1 MKLITLFPAL
11 LLGLAA
17 AAPSYAQNDF
27 PSKPIMLV
35 VPFPPGGPT
44 DAMAR
49 AIANEAKTTLGQP
62 IIIENRP
69 GAGGNLG
76 ADFVARA
83 PADGHTLMFGTS
95 GPLAINAS
103 LYRKLNYDPLRS
115 FTPVINIGYLPN
127 VLIVNA
133 ALPAKD
139 VRELIAYDKAN
150 ATKLTY
156 ASSGNGASSHLAG
169 VMFNSMAG
177 TGFQHVPYKGTG
189 PALNDL
195 LGGHVSM
202 AFTDVLTALP
212 FIKSGKLRVL
222 GVTTAM
228 PSRVLPGVPTIAE
241 QGVKGFDVSVF
252 FGIVA
257 PAATPPKVVAK
268 LNSAFAAALQKPEL
282 ARMLAEQGLEMA
294 ASTDPE
300 NLRSFMTSETAKW
313 QAVVKSSGAQ
323 LD

>member
-1 MKLITLFPAL
+1 MKLTSYLPAL
-11 LLGLAA
+11 LFGLAA
-17 AAPSYAQNDF
+17 SAPSYAQNDF
-27 PSKPIMLV
+27 PTKPIIMV

-49 AIANEAKTTLGQP
+49 AIANEAKATLHQP
-62 IIIENRP
+62 IIIENRA

-76 ADFVARA
+76 AQFVARA

-127 VLIVNA
+127 VLIVNSSV
-133 ALPAKD
+133 PAKD
-139 VRELIAYDKAN
+139 VRELVAYDKAN

-169 VMFNSMAG
+169 VMFNGTAG
-177 TGFQHVPYKGTG
+177 TSFQHVPYKGTG

-212 FIKSGKLRVL
+212 YIKSGKLRVL
-222 GVTTAM
+222 GVTAAT
-228 PSRVLPGVPTIAE
+228 PSRALPGVPTVAE

-257 PAATPPKVVAK
+257 PAGTPPKIVEK
-268 LNSAFAAALQKPEL
+268 LNRAFAVALQKPEL
-282 ARMLAEQGLEMA
+282 TKILAEQGLEMA
-294 ASTDPE
+294 TSTDPE
-300 NLRSFMTSETAKW
+300 NLRSFMTSEIAKW
-313 QAVVKSSGAQ
+313 KTVVKSSGAE

>member
-1 MKLITLFPAL
+1 MKLTTLLPAL
-11 LLGLAA
+11 MLGLAA
-17 AAPSYAQNDF
+17 GAPSYAQQEF
-27 PSKPIMLV
+27 PTKAITMV

-49 AIANEAKTTLGQP
+49 AIAHEAKTTLGQP

-95 GPLAINAS
+95 GPLAINTS
-103 LYRKLNYDPLRS
+103 LYRKLNYDPLKS

-133 ALPAKD
+133 AVPANN
-139 VRELIAYDKAN
+139 VRELIAYDKAS
-150 ATKLTY
+150 AAKPTY

-222 GVTTAM
+222 GVTTAT
-228 PSRVLPGVPTIAE
+228 PSRVLPGVPTVAE

-257 PAATPPKVVAK
+257 PAATPPAVVAK
-268 LNSAFAAALQKPEL
+268 LNSAFAAALQKPDL
-282 ARMLAEQGLEMA
+282 AKMLAEQGLEMA
-294 ASTDPE
+294 ASTEPE
-300 NLRSFMTSETAKW
+300 NLRAFMTSEVAKW
-313 QAVVKSSGAQ
+313 HGVVKTSGAQ